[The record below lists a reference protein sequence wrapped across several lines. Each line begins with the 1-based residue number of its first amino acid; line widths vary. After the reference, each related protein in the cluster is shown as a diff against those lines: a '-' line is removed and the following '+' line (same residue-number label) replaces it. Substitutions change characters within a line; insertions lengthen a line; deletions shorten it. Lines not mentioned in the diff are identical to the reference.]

1 MTRSRRLLN
10 ALLPLLIVA
19 TVLILTVLGV
29 LLIGDL
35 LVLSYGDWPGVL
47 TLPWTVVTFA
57 GYWFLT
63 LALVVAW
70 RRGPLC
76 SRVSSHL
83 SRAGQWLFW
92 SPLLLIPT
100 VLGLDRLLTV
110 RGWHTDSSQMH
121 LPGESFSPDVLLSM
135 VVSVTLPL
143 LLMALSGWLD
153 EGRAS
158 LDRQRTTI

>member
-1 MTRSRRLLN
+1 MTRSGRLLN
-10 ALLPLLIVA
+10 PLLLLLIVT
-19 TVLILTVLGV
+19 TVLILTVLGI

-35 LVLSYGDWPGVL
+35 LVLSYGDWPGAL

-63 LALVVAW
+63 LALVAAW
-70 RRGPLC
+70 RGGPLC

-83 SRAGQWLFW
+83 FCAGQWLFW

-110 RGWHTDSSQMH
+110 QGWRTDSSQMH
-121 LPGESFSPDVLLSM
+121 LPSESFRPDVLLSM

>member
-1 MTRSRRLLN
+1 MTRSRRLSNL
-10 ALLPLLIVA
+10 LLPLLIVA
-19 TVLILTVLGV
+19 TVLLLTVLGI

-35 LVLSYGDWPGVL
+35 LVLSYGDWLGAL
-47 TLPWTVVTFA
+47 TLPWTVVTFV

-63 LALVVAW
+63 LALVAAW
-70 RRGPLC
+70 RGGPLC
-76 SRVSSHL
+76 SRVSSNL
-83 SRAGQWLFW
+83 SRAGKWLFW

-110 RGWHTDSSQMH
+110 RGWHMDSSQMH
-121 LPGESFSPDVLLSM
+121 LPSESFSPDVLLSM
-135 VVSVTLPL
+135 VVSVALPL